1 MGKNFL
7 SDEVRDRKK
16 AFKQFTSEIEAQ
28 QTENYYLDK
37 QDSAVNA
44 EEYKQMQNLLQ
55 PLQLVSEINI

>member
-1 MGKNFL
+1 M
-7 SDEVRDRKK
+7 RDRKK

-37 QDSAVNA
+37 LDSAVNA

-55 PLQLVSEINI
+55 PL